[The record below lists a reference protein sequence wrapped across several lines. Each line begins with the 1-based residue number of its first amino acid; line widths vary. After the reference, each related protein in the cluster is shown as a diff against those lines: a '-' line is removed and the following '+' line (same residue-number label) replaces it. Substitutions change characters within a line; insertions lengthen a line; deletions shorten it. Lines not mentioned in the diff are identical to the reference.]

1 MMYPRILTRPEA
13 RRLLLASFGQART
26 GRQLSEVTG
35 IPIAR
40 CYRLLRKL
48 HLLGLVEVEGV
59 SLSANGKGKLLFG
72 GRLPG
77 VEIFVDGSRVRGRI
91 RPPSISE
98 PP

>member
-1 MMYPRILTRPEA
+1 MKYPRILTLPET

-48 HLLGLVEVEGV
+48 HLLGLIEVEGV
-59 SLSANGKGKLLFG
+59 YISPRGQGKLLFEA
-72 GRLPG
+72 RLPG
-77 VEIFVDGSRVRGRI
+77 MELFVDRTRVRGRV
-91 RPPSISE
+91 RRPSISE
-98 PP
+98 PS